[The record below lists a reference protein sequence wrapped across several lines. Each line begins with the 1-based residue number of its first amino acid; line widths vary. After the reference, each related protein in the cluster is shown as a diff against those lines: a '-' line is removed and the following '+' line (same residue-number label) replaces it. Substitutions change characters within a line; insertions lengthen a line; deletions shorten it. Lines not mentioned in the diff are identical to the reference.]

1 MTEIFMILGFAL
13 AAYAIVANDSIQTLG
28 TFLAS
33 NSKRPWWSLWIWISG
48 IMVVTVT
55 WGWIANGGD
64 PASAAL
70 RRRVKTF
77 RTQMILGGS
86 LLGSLLFPR
95 SVWLS

>member
-1 MTEIFMILGFAL
+1 MILGFAL

-55 WGWIANGGD
+55 WGWIANGGAHYLALCYS
-64 PASAAL
+64 PA
-70 RRRVKTF
+70 
-77 RTQMILGGS
+77 
-86 LLGSLLFPR
+86 
-95 SVWLS
+95 LSGYPDKDGDSR